1 MKTIRAGWKQKL
13 HSESYSKSFT
23 VKRGLAVGACD
34 LRNCSWS
41 LFWNVLT
48 LKVASAQVI
57 ETSVANNSPSQDSN
71 HPDDDFQ
78 SRYVTPGFK
87 SFSYIVVLIRSNV
100 RKLKVCA
107 MPILACSTYENP
119 TLKAWLN

>member
-1 MKTIRAGWKQKL
+1 MKTIRAGWKQEL

-23 VKRGLAVGACD
+23 VKSGLAVGACD
-34 LRNCSWS
+34 LINCSWS
-41 LFWNVLT
+41 FFWNVLT

-57 ETSVANNSPSQDSN
+57 ETSVANNGPSQDSN
-71 HPDDDFQ
+71 HPDDHFQ

-87 SFSYIVVLIRSNV
+87 SFSYIVLLIRAYIW
-100 RKLKVCA
+100 KLNVCA

-119 TLKAWLN
+119 TLS